1 MCILI
6 KILWFFFLGPMKV
19 LYTIQS
25 TKGLFK
31 CIMMQRFFS
40 IPCPCHLP
48 IASLSSYIHTYIFNP
63 WWDYLLVHG
72 ETIRNW
78 HEKWYFTFFSRGIGI
93 QFSTS
98 NNTTSRNGH
107 WLVYRHC
114 AKLTRKDQA
123 DSKLLCQNFS
133 AGEISKGFYM
143 YIKHGKVWSKLDCK
157 KNSSNQTKG

>member
-1 MCILI
+1 MPIWVFSVNFQCHLSNTRDQFKLGSEEIQGMCILI

-114 AKLTRKDQA
+114 AKLTK
-123 DSKLLCQNFS
+123 
-133 AGEISKGFYM
+133 
-143 YIKHGKVWSKLDCK
+143 
-157 KNSSNQTKG
+157 